1 MAFVADTP
9 EGSKLIRL
17 LAKADSRNQVVLD
30 AASDRVA
37 LTGPGVVF
45 VTSPHFADGEW
56 REYPPRVRVDG
67 GETHRLAFGTC
78 GIEMTPGVRHL
89 FIASGAPLS
98 HRHGVDVT
106 VDVPTDGSVTLL
118 LTDGFLPYQSPSVAP
133 APDSADRV
141 RVG

>member
-1 MAFVADTP
+1 M
-9 EGSKLIRL
+9 

-30 AASDRVA
+30 AAAGRVA

-45 VTSPHFADGEW
+45 VTAPHFADGEW
-56 REYPPRVRVDG
+56 REYAPCVRVDG
-67 GETHRLAFGTC
+67 GELQRLAFGTC
-78 GIEMTPGVRHL
+78 GIEMASGIRRL

-118 LTDGFLPYQSPSVAP
+118 VTDGFLPFQAPSVAP
-133 APDSADRV
+133 APESADRV
-141 RVG
+141 RFT